1 LFAICGERIAIGKGK
16 APAKNRQTNEVDCV
30 KEYFMNLKRLTTLY
44 FILLIFVGLFSGV
57 AAQDMTYSEAPM
69 LAERVAAGELPPVSE
84 RLPANPKVV
93 QVVDQIGTYGGTMRF
108 ADTGERMDEGLR
120 IRHTGLFRYN
130 FTASEYQADLAETWE
145 WSNENRTLTITLRD
159 GLKWSDGD
167 DFTTEDILWFWE
179 NVLNDPDISPNGPG
193 GFWSPTGEPAVLE
206 VVDDTTFSWT
216 WPIPYPIAMDSFGR
230 THFSGDNSLYGP
242 SHYLQQFHAR
252 FNENAQALAEGEGF
266 ETWVDLLNA
275 RRAQGYLL
283 ISMPLDRP
291 YLDSW
296 VPVVIQSDRVLLERN
311 PYFHQV
317 DPEGNQLPY
326 MDYIEVTLAGDQDIY
341 ALRLSA
347 GELDFGVRW
356 TRPSDL
362 QLYRQNE
369 ESGDYKMYIARALR
383 PSDFAIF
390 LNQTFP
396 DQELQPLFR
405 TLDFRAALSMGID
418 RNEMNDVLFF
428 GLGEVHPP
436 TPINTLPWFRQE
448 WYNEYLEYKPD
459 RSNELL
465 DGLGL
470 DERDSEGFRLLP
482 DGRRLT
488 IIIHG
493 RDIHMPGCE
502 MISSDYRDI
511 GVELICQESTPDL
524 IDQLQDDNQMM
535 AQIWHIDRSTLFG
548 RGTPDDFA
556 INDPSRHSWGRQWA
570 LWISSNG
577 QAGIEPPQEIKDLN
591 AKWNEFSKYP
601 SDSPEAAEIGA
612 EYFSYYAEQ
621 LPIISSI
628 GLSPQPVIYS
638 NRMRNVPTEGLFW
651 SSDTNFY
658 SPFHVEQWYIED
670 AS

>member
-1 LFAICGERIAIGKGK
+1 MNSKRFIVFSLF
-16 APAKNRQTNEVDCV
+16 
-30 KEYFMNLKRLTTLY
+30 
-44 FILLIFVGLFSGV
+44 LLIFVGLLSGV
-57 AAQDMTYSEAPM
+57 VAQDMMYGEAPM
-69 LAERVAAGELPPVSE
+69 LADQVAAGALPPVEE
-84 RLPANPKVV
+84 RLPANPNVIP
-93 QVVDQIGTYGGTMRF
+93 VVDQIGTYGGTMRF

-130 FTASEYQADLAETWE
+130 FTASEAQADLAESWE

-167 DFTTEDILWFWE
+167 DFNTGDIQWFWD
-179 NVLNDPDISPNGPG
+179 NVLNHPEVSPNGPG
-193 GFWSPTGEPAVLE
+193 GFWAPTGEPAVLE
-206 VVDDTTFSWT
+206 VVDDTIFSWT
-216 WPIPYPIAMDSFGR
+216 WTIPYPIAMDRFAR

-242 SHYLQQFHAR
+242 SHYLEQFHAD
-252 FNENAQALAEGEGF
+252 FNENAQALAEDAGF
-266 ETWVDLLNA
+266 EIWVDMLGS
-275 RRAQGYLL
+275 RRAQGYQLT
-283 ISMPLDRP
+283 SMPLDRP

-296 VPVVIQSDRVLLERN
+296 VPVSIESDRVLLERN

-326 MDYIEVTLAGDQDIY
+326 MDNIEVTLAGDQDLY
-341 ALRLSA
+341 ALKLSA
-347 GELDFGVRW
+347 GELDFGARW

-369 ESGDYKMYIARALR
+369 ESGDYTTYIAQSLR
-383 PSDFAIF
+383 PSEFAIF
-390 LNQTFP
+390 LNQAFP
-396 DQELQPLFR
+396 DEELQPLFQS
-405 TLDFRAALSMGID
+405 LDFRAALSMAID

-428 GLGEVHPP
+428 GLGEIHPP
-436 TPINTLPWFRQE
+436 TPLKTLPWFRDE
-448 WYNEYLEYKPD
+448 WYNEFLDYTPD
-459 RSNELL
+459 KSNELL

-470 DERDSEGFRLLP
+470 TERDGDNFRLLP
-482 DGRRLT
+482 SGERLT

-502 MISSDYRDI
+502 LMASDLTDI

-524 IDQLQDDNQMM
+524 IAQLQDANEMM
-535 AQIWHIDRSTLFG
+535 AQIWHIGRATLFG

-556 INDPSRHSWGRQWA
+556 VNDPSRHSWGRQWA

-577 QAGIEPPQEIKDLN
+577 EAGIEPPQSIKDLN
-591 AKWNEFSKYP
+591 EKWNEFSQHP
-601 SDSPEAAEIGA
+601 SDSAEAAAVGA

-621 LPIISSI
+621 LPIIPTV
-628 GLSPQPVIYS
+628 GLSPQPVVYS

-651 SSDTNFY
+651 GSDTNFY
-658 SPFHVEQWYIED
+658 APFHVEQWYIED